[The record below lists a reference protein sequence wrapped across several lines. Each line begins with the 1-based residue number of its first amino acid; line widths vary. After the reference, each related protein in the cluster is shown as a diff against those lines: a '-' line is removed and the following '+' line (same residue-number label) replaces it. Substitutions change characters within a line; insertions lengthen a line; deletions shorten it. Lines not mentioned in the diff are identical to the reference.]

1 MEKTNRP
8 ARYNANQIPYDYT
21 VEVTNRFKGLDL
33 VDRGPEELWTDIQNT
48 VQEVVTKTIPPE
60 KEMQDRKVMS
70 EEVLQI
76 ADKRREAKGKENR
89 ERYTQL
95 NSQF

>member
-1 MEKTNRP
+1 MET
-8 ARYNANQIPYDYT
+8 T
-21 VEVTNRFKGLDL
+21 SRFKGLDL
-33 VDRGPEELWTDIQNT
+33 GDRVPEELWTDIQNT